1 MTKIKRIQYQPVDE
15 LIKQLSCLAGCKFIL
30 SCGHH
35 VTFNRYLANDIFIHN
50 GKDLTIVCSDCG
62 R

>member
-1 MTKIKRIQYQPVDE
+1 MTKIQQKLYQPVEE
-15 LIKQLSCLAGCKFIL
+15 LLKQLSVLAGKKYQL

-35 VTFNRYLANDIFIHN
+35 VTFNQYLANDIFIHN
-50 GKDLTIVCSDCG
+50 GKDLKIVCSDCG

>member
-1 MTKIKRIQYQPVDE
+1 MTKIQREQYQPVDV
-15 LIKQLSCLAGCKFIL
+15 LIKELSSLAGQKFEL

-35 VTFNRYLANDIFIHN
+35 VTFNQYLANDIFIHN
-50 GKDLTIVCSDCG
+50 GKNLEIVCSDCG

>member
-1 MTKIKRIQYQPVDE
+1 MTKIQRQRYQPVEE
-15 LIKQLSCLAGCKFIL
+15 LIKQLSCLAGQKFTL

-35 VTFNRYLANDIFIHN
+35 VTFNQYLGSNIMIHN
-50 GKDLTIVCSDCG
+50 GKDLEIVCSDCG

>member
-1 MTKIKRIQYQPVDE
+1 MTKIQKQKYQPVDM
-15 LIKQLSCLAGCKFIL
+15 LIKHLACLAGQKFTL

-35 VTFNRYLANDIFIHN
+35 VTFNQYLANDIFIYN
-50 GKDLTIVCSDCG
+50 GKDLTIACCDCG

>member
-1 MTKIKRIQYQPVDE
+1 MTKIQREQYQPVDA
-15 LIKQLSCLAGCKFIL
+15 LIKELSSLAGQKFVL

-35 VTFNRYLANDIFIHN
+35 VTFNQYLANDIMIRN
-50 GKDLTIVCSDCG
+50 GKDLEIVCSDCG